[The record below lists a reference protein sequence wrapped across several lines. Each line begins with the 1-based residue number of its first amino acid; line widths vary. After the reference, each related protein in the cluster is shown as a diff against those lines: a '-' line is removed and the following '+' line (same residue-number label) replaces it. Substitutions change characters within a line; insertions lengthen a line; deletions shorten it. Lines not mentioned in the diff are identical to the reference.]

1 MEMNIIFSVFA
12 NFILIF
18 SSYLLLREFCA
29 RWYHYVFFIPILLVI
44 LPITAPQWKMLISL
58 SLFLCLILVQKSTSG
73 THLLYLSVIGFF
85 LAVNSLIKFDM
96 LWNSLYLIL
105 VFCGINYVTKHNI
118 RQGATLLASFSVSF
132 LAIWLTMQ
140 QHPGNILPYLIGGFE
155 LTRGYS
161 EAMAIS
167 GPQWQVVAGC
177 ISFLFLIMAGVYF
190 FIHKRRD
197 LVIFFIMTGFML
209 FSVFKSGFV
218 RHDGHVLIFLAV
230 FALFLGFILVSL
242 TNELKASKM
251 KSFMTFNIILCLAMI
266 GSFMTCICIIAPW
279 VPQAN
284 VISNAPSTELSLCL
298 MSNETLFD
306 NLVTSQKESIKNT
319 YPLEPTL
326 VDRINNQSVDI
337 FPWDVA
343 LCWAYDLN
351 WSPRPVFQSYTAY
364 TPYLDTINSQHFV
377 DIENHQR
384 IFSTSIVQSMEDILS
399 SKNQKHSEQYSTI
412 IRT

>member
-1 MEMNIIFSVFA
+1 MHIFL
-12 NFILIF
+12 ILNNGG
-18 SSYLLLREFCA
+18 R
-29 RWYHYVFFIPILLVI
+29 ILLY
-44 LPITAPQWKMLISL
+44 S
-58 SLFLCLILVQKSTSG
+58 QKT
-73 THLLYLSVIGFF
+73 
-85 LAVNSLIKFDM
+85 
-96 LWNSLYLIL
+96 
-105 VFCGINYVTKHNI
+105 
-118 RQGATLLASFSVSF
+118 
-132 LAIWLTMQ
+132 
-140 QHPGNILPYLIGGFE
+140 
-155 LTRGYS
+155 
-161 EAMAIS
+161 
-167 GPQWQVVAGC
+167 
-177 ISFLFLIMAGVYF
+177 
-190 FIHKRRD
+190 D

-326 VDRINNQSVDI
+326 STESITSPSI
-337 FPWDVA
+337 SFPGMSHCVGHTISTG
-343 LCWAYDLN
+343 LQGRC
-351 WSPRPVFQSYTAY
+351 SSH
-364 TPYLDTINSQHFV
+364 TPHTPH
-377 DIENHQR
+377 
-384 IFSTSIVQSMEDILS
+384 TSIRLIVSIL
-399 SKNQKHSEQYSTI
+399 
-412 IRT
+412 

>member
-1 MEMNIIFSVFA
+1 
-12 NFILIF
+12 
-18 SSYLLLREFCA
+18 
-29 RWYHYVFFIPILLVI
+29 
-44 LPITAPQWKMLISL
+44 
-58 SLFLCLILVQKSTSG
+58 
-73 THLLYLSVIGFF
+73 
-85 LAVNSLIKFDM
+85 
-96 LWNSLYLIL
+96 
-105 VFCGINYVTKHNI
+105 
-118 RQGATLLASFSVSF
+118 
-132 LAIWLTMQ
+132 
-140 QHPGNILPYLIGGFE
+140 
-155 LTRGYS
+155 
-161 EAMAIS
+161 
-167 GPQWQVVAGC
+167 
-177 ISFLFLIMAGVYF
+177 
-190 FIHKRRD
+190 
-197 LVIFFIMTGFML
+197 ML

-377 DIENHQR
+377 DIEKSPKN
-384 IFSTSIVQSMEDILS
+384 ILYFYSSIDGRYPLFEEPETFRTILNNYSYVDQSNGFIQLNRSSRPVGESEDIGL
-399 SKNQKHSEQYSTI
+399 KTVGDG
-412 IRT
+412 RTH